1 MTEERN
7 QKMET
12 KVRSEIL
19 LQLINSLIEVI
30 EKHIDNAPLTAYLTL
45 RQIKTLLE
53 EDINDKT

>member
-1 MTEERN
+1 
-7 QKMET
+7 MEF
-12 KVRSEIL
+12 KISSETL
-19 LQLINSLIEVI
+19 LKLIGSLIEVM